1 MDAAVD
7 LEKAY
12 KELEAKNQANIT
24 ENLKA
29 KVQLEE
35 TIKRLKSIVDSSEYS
50 LDNPIDYDRLSDK
63 TYVSEVIADIE
74 NTIAHLKTQFLDEL
88 DKARKEL
95 GE

>member
-1 MDAAVD
+1 MDATVD

>member
-1 MDAAVD
+1 MDATVD

-50 LDNPIDYDRLSDK
+50 LDNPIDYDRLSDT